1 MSFKFLRGEEER
13 SLLQLEPTQL
23 FTINR
28 PTFVNV
34 NNVEFCFQFDDE
46 EPVVFGQG
54 PDNLHIHVS
63 PTPDGNVVF
72 NNNGKTFKIFA
83 RERVDE

>member
-1 MSFKFLRGEEER
+1 MSFKFLRGEEEYG
-13 SLLQLEPTQL
+13 LLQLEPTQL
-23 FTINR
+23 LTINQ
-28 PTFVNV
+28 PTFTSA
-34 NNVEFCFQFDDE
+34 NVEFCFQFDDE

-54 PDNLHIHVS
+54 PNDLQIHVS

>member
-1 MSFKFLRGEEER
+1 MNFKFLRGEEER